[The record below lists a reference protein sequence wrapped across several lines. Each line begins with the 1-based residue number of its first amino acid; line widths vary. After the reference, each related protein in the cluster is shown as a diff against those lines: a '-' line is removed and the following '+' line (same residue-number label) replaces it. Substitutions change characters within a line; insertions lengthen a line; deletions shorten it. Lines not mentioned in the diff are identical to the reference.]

1 MVEHVHTMFPGAL
14 PDACH
19 DRLEG
24 RPIVNQGRVRFRSRA
39 QEWGKCAPA
48 ALSVP
53 VEDRRDRRHE

>member
-1 MVEHVHTMFPGAL
+1 MFPGAL

-24 RPIVNQGRVRFRSRA
+24 GPIVNHGLVRFRSSA
-39 QEWGKCAPA
+39 QEWGKGAPA